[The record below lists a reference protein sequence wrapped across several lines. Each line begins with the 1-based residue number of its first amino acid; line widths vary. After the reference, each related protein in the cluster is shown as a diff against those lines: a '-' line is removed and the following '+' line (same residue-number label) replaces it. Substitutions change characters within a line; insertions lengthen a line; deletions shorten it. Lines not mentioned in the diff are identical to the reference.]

1 MTAIDFEKAFDSS
14 NWNFI
19 FRLSKAFGFWVSFLL
34 WIKTFYKNI
43 KSCVGW
49 YNGFFT
55 PFFNLKLG
63 VRQGDLLSSSLFII
77 ALAISIHNNGQIWR
91 PKSISYRHHLVVT
104 NHLTILFINTLELFS
119 TFSGLIN
126 QDKTEILLLVNLKVS
141 GLEFGVNNAYNQS
154 SFHKLNVESKLRNLW
169 EHC

>member
-19 FRLSKAFGFWVSFLL
+19 FGLSKAFGFGVSFLV

-43 KSCVGW
+43 KSCVV

-77 ALAISIHNNGQIWR
+77 ALAIFIHNNDQI
-91 PKSISYRHHLVVT
+91 
-104 NHLTILFINTLELFS
+104 
-119 TFSGLIN
+119 
-126 QDKTEILLLVNLKVS
+126 
-141 GLEFGVNNAYNQS
+141 
-154 SFHKLNVESKLRNLW
+154 
-169 EHC
+169 